1 MQAPVVVRA
10 PSIAVIMPAF
20 NEAARIDQT
29 ITTIARYRAGNGGS
43 VRTVYVADDGSTDD
57 TVAVAKRAADREG
70 TSIEVL
76 SFPHR
81 GKAATVRAAMLHV
94 ADRTD
99 ADYLM
104 MLDADDELRID
115 QLDNVRWSRDV
126 STVYIGR
133 RDHEAR
139 GAARPTAV
147 RRLMSLAMR
156 TASRV
161 LLGLPYRD
169 TQCGFK
175 LFPRDISEDL
185 FRQQRATGWTFDAEI
200 LFIAHRVS
208 HLPIVEVPVVWKPRG
223 VSRVRP
229 LAAAISGLALF
240 GTAWNRIRGAYRAVG
255 SKPIDRPRPATI
267 KS

>member
-1 MQAPVVVRA
+1 MQTRVVRP
-10 PSIAVIMPAF
+10 PSIALIMPAY

-29 ITTIARYRAGNGGS
+29 IATVARYRAALGDNIRA
-43 VRTVYVADDGSTDD
+43 VFLADDGSTDD
-57 TVAVAKRAADREG
+57 TVSVAERAAQREG
-70 TSIEVL
+70 TAIDVL

-81 GKAATVRAAMLHV
+81 GKASTVRAAMLDV
-94 ADRTD
+94 AVRSD

-104 MLDADDELRID
+104 MLDADDELRVD
-115 QLDNVRWSRDV
+115 QLDHVAWSADAR
-126 STVYIGR
+126 TVYIGR
-133 RDHEAR
+133 RDHEAK
-139 GAARPTAV
+139 GAAAPTLV

-156 TASRV
+156 SASRV

-175 LFPRDISEDL
+175 LFPRDIAHDL
-185 FRQQRATGWTFDAEI
+185 FIQQRSTGWTFDAEI

-208 HLPIVEVPVVWKPRG
+208 HLPVVEVPVIWKPRG

-240 GTAWNRIRGAYRAVG
+240 GTAWNRVRGAYRPVG
-255 SKPIDRPRPATI
+255 SNRIDRPHPATI